1 MGNDQR
7 QTEIGRPPG
16 KAHPLPMFD
25 FWIIFLEQLPEHE
38 VVSAA
43 YEAAEVLVVKE
54 YGRRRF
60 RTYVSFRSAK
70 CRWLKLK
77 KNVKT

>member
-1 MGNDQR
+1 M
-7 QTEIGRPPG
+7 TGRPPG

-60 RTYVSFRSAK
+60 RTYVSFRDAK
-70 CRWLKLK
+70 SKFLKARRHIK
-77 KNVKT
+77 